1 MFLLQ
6 MGTSAHSVDR
16 NVNRN
21 IITAAFKRHRHSR
34 CRCGVFQVGIEYA
47 VGEAGNVNA
56 GVKINCMGTKKKMSH
71 WQVETCCV
79 WLKMSLLQE
88 KKKQK
93 KNIPTVGWIFSSRRH
108 VIATGEKPPRGKNRR
123 MNGFTTVAFTLIITG
138 RNYYKVPNRPCTE
151 ILLRSISAVMQSLC
165 LEGNCQNEGS

>member
-71 WQVETCCV
+71 
-79 WLKMSLLQE
+79 
-88 KKKQK
+88 
-93 KNIPTVGWIFSSRRH
+93 
-108 VIATGEKPPRGKNRR
+108 
-123 MNGFTTVAFTLIITG
+123 
-138 RNYYKVPNRPCTE
+138 
-151 ILLRSISAVMQSLC
+151 
-165 LEGNCQNEGS
+165 